1 MCVYVYHV
9 QLEMERALLEGE
21 HKTEMEQLQEEQEKI
36 NQLKQHQHNMLER
49 ATRQREK
56 VGLAAIT
63 SCCNPTHTLSTTFRH
78 LPPNSDRC
86 GYAAE
91 VALFISVQLST
102 DAVSAL

>member
-1 MCVYVYHV
+1 MAFMYVCLYVYHV

-56 VGLAAIT
+56 VSLAATTI
-63 SCCNPTHTLSTTFRH
+63 CCNTTPHSKHRFPAPSSKLCQIWLCH
-78 LPPNSDRC
+78 
-86 GYAAE
+86 
-91 VALFISVQLST
+91 
-102 DAVSAL
+102 

>member
-1 MCVYVYHV
+1 MYVYHV

-56 VGLAAIT
+56 VSLAAIT
-63 SCCNPTHTLSTTFRH
+63 ICCNPTPHSKHRFPAPSSKLCQIWLRH
-78 LPPNSDRC
+78 
-86 GYAAE
+86 
-91 VALFISVQLST
+91 
-102 DAVSAL
+102 